1 MPSTACWEFPCCNT
15 STGRR
20 RWPGPGCPW
29 NNCLRNS
36 VKSCSS
42 RCSIRLGRKKHPTV
56 WPWFCQKRP
65 WFSKAWPNSWAW
77 THCGRADKG
86 NTRAAPSISF
96 RSATYLCFFGIPSKL
111 PLEVHWLPEGDVW
124 LFGVGPAGSLGIEC
138 AQVRTLQEVICAGF
152 LLHFV
157 DQIESLAV
165 VASGFRGVSAQ
176 TKCIA
181 QQVLNPRSLQAR
193 TELFAP
199 AQGAVQFLACVRV
212 ILRVDHGL
220 GHSHRAFKREM
231 LEVRSLCLLGDVTQG
246 WDSRCRLALRDG
258 YSVQIQ
264 L

>member
-1 MPSTACWEFPCCNT
+1 MHANLLIGWDGDRSTTGPIKRFACMPSTACWEFPCCNT

-111 PLEVHWLPEGDVW
+111 PLELKVALDE
-124 LFGVGPAGSLGIEC
+124 
-138 AQVRTLQEVICAGF
+138 
-152 LLHFV
+152 
-157 DQIESLAV
+157 LA
-165 VASGFRGVSAQ
+165 
-176 TKCIA
+176 
-181 QQVLNPRSLQAR
+181 
-193 TELFAP
+193 ELFA
-199 AQGAVQFLACVRV
+199 VFLAHVHEFHAV
-212 ILRVDHGL
+212 PVL
-220 GHSHRAFKREM
+220 A
-231 LEVRSLCLLGDVTQG
+231 DV
-246 WDSRCRLALRDG
+246 
-258 YSVQIQ
+258 
-264 L
+264 